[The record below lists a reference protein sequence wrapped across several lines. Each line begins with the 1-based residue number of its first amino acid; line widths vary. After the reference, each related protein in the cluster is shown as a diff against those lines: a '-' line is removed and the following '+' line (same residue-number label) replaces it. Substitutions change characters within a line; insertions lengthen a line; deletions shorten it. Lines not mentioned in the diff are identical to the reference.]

1 MILRNKRGTELLH
14 YTAIY
19 IILNVIFLAALF
31 VFVAQKSDNIDFQET
46 VEARRITLMIDSM
59 RPGTD
64 LTINLEPLAEI
75 ARSRDY
81 GGQIV
86 SFNYG
91 TSEVKVTLSR
101 GDGHSY
107 KYFTK
112 LDTINVKGDGRKE
125 VVVSLG

>member
-31 VFVAQKSDNIDFQET
+31 VFVAQKSDNIDFQES

-75 ARSRDY
+75 ARRREY
-81 GGQIV
+81 GGHIG
-86 SFNYG
+86 SFNFCIRKD
-91 TSEVKVTLSR
+91 KVTL
-101 GDGHSY
+101 
-107 KYFTK
+107 
-112 LDTINVKGDGRKE
+112 
-125 VVVSLG
+125 